1 MKTSFEV
8 YVCKDS
14 FKFNA
19 AHFIA
24 YKGFRERL
32 HGHNYRVSV
41 RMEGPVGGDGY
52 VVDFGDIK
60 RAARDVCASLNER
73 VIVPMLSD
81 VITIRVD
88 DGQVH
93 MVCEDGTCFS
103 FPEVDCVLLDI
114 VHSSAEELAA
124 YLGERLRA
132 ALPILEQRAVTVLEV
147 GVAEAPNQEARF
159 RIEL

>member
-1 MKTSFEV
+1 MPSSFEV
-8 YVCKDS
+8 FVSKES

-24 YKGFRERL
+24 YPGFRERL

-41 RMEGPVGGDGY
+41 RMEGPVGDDGY

-60 RAARDVCASLNER
+60 RATREVCASLNER

-81 VITIRVD
+81 VLKIEVD
-88 DGQVH
+88 ATEVR
-93 MVCEDGTCFS
+93 MTCEDGMRFS
-103 FPEVDCVLLDI
+103 FPLGDCVLLDI
-114 VHSSAEELAA
+114 RHSSAEELAEF
-124 YLGERLRA
+124 LGERLKSE
-132 ALPILEQRAVTVLEV
+132 LPILARRGVRVLEV
-147 GVAEAPNQEARF
+147 GVAEAPGQEARF